1 MYNKFWMRNFGF
13 LVVAAVVAISS
24 ARAQTPPAS
33 GDARAEYDAAFQAS
47 QRNPADTAT
56 VLRYAAAAIKVND
69 LEGAISALERLLLIS
84 GDQPR
89 VKLELGTLYYRL
101 GSYEAARAYFD
112 SARSSGLATNE
123 VKQRADEYLVV
134 IDSKTGKSQFSGD
147 LMAGLRYSTNA
158 NSGPT
163 GSIRSAGIPVVPNP
177 TFSGRSDFSAFTAM
191 DVRHRYDL
199 GRQDS
204 GMLESSFALYATRQ
218 FQVTIANVAVVDV
231 STGPRMKPFEGWA
244 EDVAVKPFLTGRYVA
259 VDDMTSYWAYGTGIE
274 ATAPLGPKFGST
286 LAIFGRQRQF
296 VNNSD
301 VPTNNQNSG
310 VEAGSI
316 LDLRAEL
323 SPTLWMSFTA
333 NAMRYSAVTA
343 WESYGEFGVGASLTK
358 RFADPLGING
368 RPWQATANIYT
379 LLANYD
385 QPNPVVDPT
394 VTRAQTDLGLGMLL
408 AVPLDER
415 FSITAQV
422 SYMQRWASLSNY
434 SYSALTTLV
443 GVGWRF

>member
-1 MYNKFWMRNFGF
+1 MRILGF
-13 LVVAAVVAISS
+13 FAVAVVLAISS
-24 ARAQTPPAS
+24 AQAQAQTPSTS

-56 VLRYAAAAIKVND
+56 VLRYAEAAIKVND

-112 SARSSGLATNE
+112 SARSSGRATAE
-123 VKQRADEYLVV
+123 IKQRADEYLVA

-163 GSIRSAGIPVVPNP
+163 GSIRSSGIPVVPNP
-177 TFSGRSDFSAFTAM
+177 AFSGRPDFSAFTAM
-191 DVRHRYDL
+191 NVRHRYDL

-204 GMLESSFALYATRQ
+204 GTLESNFALYATRQ
-218 FQVTIANVAVVDV
+218 FQVTVANVAVVDV

-259 VDDMTSYWAYGTGIE
+259 VDDMTSYWAYGTGVE
-274 ATAPLGPKFGST
+274 ATAPLGPKIGGT

-310 VEAGSI
+310 VEAASI

-323 SPTLWMSFTA
+323 SPTLWMSFNA
-333 NAMRYSAVTA
+333 NAMRYSAVTP
-343 WESYGEFGVGASLTK
+343 WESYGEFGVGGSLTK
-358 RFADPLGING
+358 RFTDPLGING

-379 LLANYD
+379 LIANYD

-394 VTRAQTDLGLGMLL
+394 VTRTQTDLGLGMLL
-408 AVPLDER
+408 SVPLDER

-422 SYMQRWASLSNY
+422 SYAQRWASLSNY
-434 SYSALTTLV
+434 AYNALTTLV

>member
-1 MYNKFWMRNFGF
+1 MRILGY
-13 LVVAAVVAISS
+13 LAAVSVLA
-24 ARAQTPPAS
+24 AFAVQAQTPS

-47 QRNPADTAT
+47 QRNPADTAA

-89 VKLELGTLYYRL
+89 VKVELGTLYYRL

-112 SARSSGLATNE
+112 SARSSGLATTE
-123 VKQRADEYLVV
+123 IKQRADEYLVA
-134 IDSKTGKSQFSGD
+134 IDRKTGKSQFSGD

-158 NSGPT
+158 NNGPN
-163 GSIRSAGIPVVPNP
+163 GSIRSSGIPVVPNP
-177 TFSGRSDFSAFTAM
+177 TFSERPDFSAFTAM
-191 DVRHRYDL
+191 NVRHRYDL

-204 GMLESSFALYATRQ
+204 GALESDFSLYATRQ
-218 FQVTIANVAVVDV
+218 FQVTIANVAVVDA

-244 EDVAVKPFLTGRYVA
+244 EDVSLKPFLTGRYVA
-259 VDDMTSYWAYGTGIE
+259 VDDMTSYWAYGTGVE
-274 ATAPLGPKFGST
+274 ATAPLGPKIGGT
-286 LAIFGRQRQF
+286 LAIVGRQRQF

-301 VPTNNQNSG
+301 APTNNQNSG
-310 VEAGSI
+310 VEAASI

-323 SPTLWMSFTA
+323 APTLLVSFNA
-333 NAMRYSAVTA
+333 NAMRYSAVTP

-358 RFADPLGING
+358 RFVDPLGING
-368 RPWQATANIYT
+368 RPWQATVNIYT
-379 LLANYD
+379 LIANYD

-394 VTRAQTDLGLGMLL
+394 VTRTQTDLGLGMLL
-408 AVPLDER
+408 SVPLDER

-422 SYMQRWASLSNY
+422 SYAQRWASLSNY
-434 SYSALTTLV
+434 TYNALTTLV